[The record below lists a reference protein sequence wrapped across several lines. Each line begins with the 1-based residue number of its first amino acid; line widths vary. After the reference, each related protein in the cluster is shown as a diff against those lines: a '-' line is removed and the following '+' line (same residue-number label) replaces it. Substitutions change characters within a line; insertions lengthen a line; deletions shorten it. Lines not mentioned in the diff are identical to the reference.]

1 LEHLVVASSDR
12 NSENGTLVKNEY
24 QKSNPS
30 ESFNGGGG
38 LSSSAENYGKFLAC
52 TLNKGTFNGIKIL
65 EDSTFDLLN
74 SPQLHEFKQTH
85 RYIPDKNIETKPRG
99 DKDSF
104 FDNYDNGTLAW
115 ACEGNSV
122 VRLKG
127 IAYWAGFF

>member
-1 LEHLVVASSDR
+1 M
-12 NSENGTLVKNEY
+12 
-24 QKSNPS
+24 
-30 ESFNGGGG
+30 
-38 LSSSAENYGKFLAC
+38 
-52 TLNKGTFNGIKIL
+52 
-65 EDSTFDLLN
+65 FDLLN